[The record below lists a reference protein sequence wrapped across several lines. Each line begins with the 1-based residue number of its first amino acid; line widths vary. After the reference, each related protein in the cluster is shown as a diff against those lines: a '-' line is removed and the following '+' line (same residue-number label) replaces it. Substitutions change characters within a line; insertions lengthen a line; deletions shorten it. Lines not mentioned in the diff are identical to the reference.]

1 MEIVQLQVFTAGFN
15 DSVESDDKNDVG
27 DLTWAPMDE
36 DDFSDKSETMLDDDQ
51 SMSSVRTNHTFG
63 CFDLK
68 IQNIYIF
75 SFRLCSNN
83 FVSMFS
89 SLGSG
94 NSILIL

>member
-1 MEIVQLQVFTAGFN
+1 MQLNKKGFKIYSWLHNTYWKSFNFQVFTAGFN

-63 CFDLK
+63 CFT
-68 IQNIYIF
+68 
-75 SFRLCSNN
+75 
-83 FVSMFS
+83 
-89 SLGSG
+89 
-94 NSILIL
+94 